1 MNKLMFF
8 YYVIALGIVVFTT
21 NLLPRLLTNITD
33 GLVFNEHIIKNNL
46 NGPNTIAAADFD
58 GDNDVDVVA
67 TSFDGNYISW
77 FENDGNQNFTEHRLI
92 ENFGQPRVDVA
103 YIDDDPDC
111 DIIAGSQSGDK
122 ISWFENDGQAHFTE
136 HLIIENWESAGVV
149 YARDQQRGIGLDINE
164 DGHTDFVAT
173 SPATGNKISWFE
185 NDGDQNFTEHLL
197 KENWYWVRRASAYDI
212 DKDNDMDIVAAAKVG
227 EIIWFENDGDENF
240 TEHLVISGWGEPN
253 AVLVEDINK
262 DGFNDLVATSVVA
275 NEVVWFQ
282 NDENQN
288 FSKNIIKGQYNGAY
302 GLAIV
307 DIDDDN
313 DIDVIATAW
322 IAGIGSVFEN
332 DGNQNFTEH
341 NFCTGGYE
349 LLHLFITDLD
359 LDNDKDIL
367 GACYAPNIPQLRW
380 WENNATVDVK
390 EINSFPL
397 DFQLLQNHPNPF
409 NPTTKISYQIP
420 ERSFVTVKVFDA
432 LGKEIE
438 TLVNEEKHIGNFEV
452 EFDGTGL
459 SSGIYFCRLLANNYT
474 ETIKMLVLK

>member
-8 YYVIALGIVVFTT
+8 YYVIALGIVVYRT
-21 NLLPRLLTNITD
+21 NLLPQSLTNKTD
-33 GLVFNEHIIKNNL
+33 GLVFNEHIIKNNF

-77 FENDGNQNFTEHRLI
+77 FENDGIQNFTGHDLI
-92 ENFGQPRVDVA
+92 QNFGQPKVDVA
-103 YIDDDPDC
+103 LIDNDLDF
-111 DIIAGSQSGDK
+111 DIIASSQTGDK
-122 ISWFENDGQAHFTE
+122 ITWFENDGQGQFTE
-136 HLIIENWESAGVV
+136 HLIIDNWESAGFV
-149 YARDQQRGIGLDINE
+149 YVRDQIRGIDLDIND
-164 DGHTDFVAT
+164 DGFTDFIAT
-173 SPATGNKISWFE
+173 ATPSGNKIAWFE
-185 NDGDQNFTEHLL
+185 NDGNQNFTEHLL
-197 KENWYWVRRASAYDI
+197 KENWYCVKRASAFDI
-212 DKDNDMDIVAAAKVG
+212 DNDNDIDIVAAANVG

-240 TEHLVISGWGEPN
+240 TEHLVISDWGEPN

-262 DGFNDLVATSVVA
+262 DNFNDLVATSVVA

-282 NDENQN
+282 NDGNQN

-302 GLAIV
+302 GLAIA

-313 DIDVIATAW
+313 DIDVLATAW

-332 DGNQNFTEH
+332 DGNQNFTQH
-341 NFCTGGYE
+341 DFCTGVFE
-349 LLHLFITDLD
+349 LLHLFVTDLD
-359 LDNDKDIL
+359 RDNDKDIL
-367 GACYAPNIPQLRW
+367 GVCCAPNIPQLRW

-390 EINSFPL
+390 EINSIPL

>member
-1 MNKLMFF
+1 MFF
-8 YYVIALGIVVFTT
+8 YYVVALGIVVFTT
-21 NLLPRLLTNITD
+21 NLLPQLLTNTTD

-58 GDNDVDVVA
+58 GDNDADVVA

-77 FENDGNQNFTEHRLI
+77 FENDSNQNFTEHRLI
-92 ENFGQPRVDVA
+92 ENYGQPRVDVA
-103 YIDDDPDC
+103 YIDDDPDY
-111 DIIAGSQSGDK
+111 DIIACSQSGDK

-136 HLIIENWESAGVV
+136 HLIIENWESAGVI
-149 YARDQQRGIGLDINE
+149 YARDQQRGIDLDINE

-173 SPATGNKISWFE
+173 SPAPGNKISWFE

-302 GLAIV
+302 GLAIA

-322 IAGIGSVFEN
+322 IAGIGSVFKN

-341 NFCTGGYE
+341 DFCTGGYE

-367 GACYAPNIPQLRW
+367 GVCYAPNIPQLRW
-380 WENNATVDVK
+380 WENNATVEVK
-390 EINSFPL
+390 ELNSMPL

-420 ERSFVTVKVFDA
+420 ERSFVTVKVFDV
-432 LGKEIE
+432 LGNEIE
-438 TLVNEEKHIGNFEV
+438 TLVDEEKQIENFEV

-459 SSGIYFCRLLANNYT
+459 SSGIYFCQLNTNSYSQL
-474 ETIKMLVLK
+474 IKMLLLK